1 MIAAIGGFLALVFK
15 FFDPIAKITDKII
28 DLQIKKSD
36 AKTEQERIA
45 SDERI
50 KELQSKRDIL
60 VAESGHPINQ
70 WIRAALTFPIIV
82 ILWKVFIGDKALGQ
96 WTGWH
101 TDALSS
107 ELWYVVMIVLGF
119 YFLDNTI
126 SRWKR

>member
-1 MIAAIGGFLALVFK
+1 MMAIIAAIFK
-15 FFDPIAKITDKII
+15 FFDPIAKITDKIVE
-28 DLQIKKSD
+28 LQIKKAD

-45 SDERI
+45 AGERI
-50 KELQSKRDIL
+50 SELQSKRDVL
-60 VAESGHPINQ
+60 VAESGRPINQ

-82 ILWKVFIGDKALGQ
+82 ILWKVFIFDKALGQ
-96 WTGWH
+96 WTGWR

>member
-1 MIAAIGGFLALVFK
+1 MSWLLAIFK
-15 FFDPIAKITDKII
+15 FFDPIAKITDKIVE
-28 DLQIKKSD
+28 LQIKKAD

-45 SDERI
+45 AGERI
-50 KELQSKRDIL
+50 SELQSKRDVL
-60 VAESGHPINQ
+60 VAESGRPINQ

-82 ILWKVFIGDKALGQ
+82 ILWKVFIFDKALGQ
-96 WTGWH
+96 WTGWR

>member
-1 MIAAIGGFLALVFK
+1 MIWLLAIFK
-15 FFDPIAKITDKII
+15 FFDPIAKITDKIVE
-28 DLQIKKSD
+28 LQIKKAD

-45 SDERI
+45 AGERI
-50 KELQSKRDIL
+50 SELQSKRDVL
-60 VAESGHPINQ
+60 VAESGRPINQ

-82 ILWKVFIGDKALGQ
+82 ILWKVFIFDKALGQ
-96 WTGWH
+96 WTGWR